1 VICERWIYPTPR
13 RLTRSFGAAIYTFSV
28 VANPVIPA
36 ACRSLRDQ
44 LAATAPARGTPA
56 LLAVTGA
63 SGAGKTSVIQR
74 LRTLIDP
81 RLLPTLAFDS
91 LGVPPESEMSVG
103 WDDRRAW
110 QKAMT
115 WHWVY
120 TARHVYRTRPLVIL
134 EGSFDP
140 QYAIS
145 ACHANRVPLRV
156 VVLDIAPSTCR
167 DRLARRGQPELA
179 TDDMARWAGYLR
191 ETAQQLGGQVVD
203 ARPDLDTVC
212 DRICAIAREL
222 LGN

>member
-1 VICERWIYPTPR
+1 M
-13 RLTRSFGAAIYTFSV
+13 
-28 VANPVIPA
+28 ANPVIPA
-36 ACRSLRDQ
+36 ACKALRDQ
-44 LAATAPARGTPA
+44 LACAAPTRGTPA
-56 LLAVTGA
+56 LLAISGA
-63 SGAGKTSVIQR
+63 SGAGKTAVVAR
-74 LRTLIDP
+74 LPTLIEP

-91 LGVPPESEMSVG
+91 LGVPSESEMSLG
-103 WDDRRAW
+103 WDDPRGW

-156 VVLDIAPSTCR
+156 VVLDIDPVTCR

-179 TDDMARWAGYLR
+179 TDQMMSWAAYLR
-191 ETAQQLGGQVVD
+191 ETTQQLGGVVVD
-203 ARPDLDTVC
+203 ARGDLDSIC
-212 DRICAIAREL
+212 DRVCSIAREL